1 MYSNCNEAQ
10 LEISERYL
18 EKINYL
24 EMNALP
30 NSSWVKTH

>member
-24 EMNALP
+24 
-30 NSSWVKTH
+30 SKCTSK